1 MKPIASRVVDPGTDP
16 AFERFVVEY
25 SRTLLRSAYLLC
37 GDRGV
42 AEDLLQQTLLR
53 TAGQWRAAREAPDAY
68 ARRVLINLS
77 RDLRRWARRRPRE
90 YSLDPAHWSAVVES
104 PAHGVSERSA
114 VIGALRRLPTRQR
127 EVLVLRFY
135 ADLSVAETAL
145 AIGASEGNVKSYT
158 SRGLSRMRELLAD
171 PMDRRGGETAEVQ

>member
-1 MKPIASRVVDPGTDP
+1 MRAVASRVVDPGTDP
-16 AFERFVVEY
+16 AFERFVVEH
-25 SRTLLRSAYLLC
+25 SRLLLRSAYLLC

-42 AEDLLQQTLLR
+42 AEDLLQQSLLR
-53 TAGQWRAAREAPDAY
+53 TAGRWPVAREAPDAY

-90 YSLDPAHWSAVVES
+90 YPLDPDHRSAVTES
-104 PAHGVSERSA
+104 SAHAVAERSA
-114 VIGALRRLPTRQR
+114 VIAALRRLPTRQR

-145 AIGASEGNVKSYT
+145 AIGASEGTVKSYT
-158 SRGLSRMRELLAD
+158 SRALSRMRELLAD
-171 PMDRRGGETAEVQ
+171 PTDSRGGETAEVQ